1 MTALAT
7 QRARVHSLF
16 TWVEGIVPMSLI
28 QLGARLAVA
37 GIFFKSGLTK
47 VDGNWNVTPLTVA
60 LFRDEYKVPIIPP
73 ELAAHVGTFFELTM
87 PILLAIGLL
96 SRLATLPLLG
106 MTAVIGLFIYPAGWD
121 THLSW
126 AVMLILILSRGPGLI
141 SADAALGI
149 EPRRW

>member
-1 MTALAT
+1 MTALS
-7 QRARVHSLF
+7 QPHARIHSLF
-16 TWVEGIVPMSLI
+16 GWIESLVPLSLI

-47 VDGNWNVTPLTVA
+47 VDNDWNVTPLTVA
-60 LFRDEYKVPIIPP
+60 LFRDEYKVPVLPADI
-73 ELAAHVGTFFELTM
+73 AAYMGTYVELTM
-87 PILLAIGLL
+87 PILLAIGFL

-126 AVMLILILSRGPGLI
+126 AVMLILIFSRGPGMI
-141 SADAALGI
+141 SLDAALGI
-149 EPRRW
+149 ERRRW